1 MKNRLHDLLIGGN
14 VGAMDIT
21 KDTYTD
27 SDMPVFAVAPMVR
40 YSKLPFR
47 MLVRLYAVD
56 VAFTP
61 MIYAKHFI
69 ASEQCRSADFTTC
82 PGDNPTVVQ
91 FATNEAEEFST
102 AAMFISRYC
111 RGIDLN
117 CGCPQR
123 DVMKEGYGSSL
134 LTDPVRIADIV
145 ATTRRR
151 ISKPD
156 FTVTLIN
163 LLKISLV
170 SIKIRLKP
178 NRQLTLE
185 TCRQAERAGVSFITV
200 HGRTPEQRSEPADYD
215 MIKVIKSSL
224 AIPVIANGN
233 IKSYEQAMKVAKYTG
248 VDGIMSA
255 DGLLENPAMFAGY
268 TSTPKQ
274 CVADWM
280 RLATE
285 HGCPFDLFH
294 QQLMFMLRSSLNSR
308 QRTIF
313 NGLSCYPAVFDY
325 LSCNI
330 FKNDIFK

>member
-1 MKNRLHDLLIGGN
+1 MIAVMKGQLYDILVGESVRGKN
-14 VGAMDIT
+14 VISGIHMDDDIPLFV
-21 KDTYTD
+21 
-27 SDMPVFAVAPMVR
+27 SAPMVR

-47 MLVRLYAVD
+47 MLVRLYSVD

-69 ASEQCRSADFTTC
+69 ASEQCRSAEFTTC
-82 PGDNPTVVQ
+82 PGSLLFYVGDNPTVVQ
-91 FATNEAEEFST
+91 FASNEPEEFST

-145 ATTRRR
+145 STTRRR

-156 FTVTLIN
+156 FTI
-163 LLKISLV
+163 

-185 TCRQAERAGVSFITV
+185 TCRQAERAGVSFVTV

-215 MIKVIKSSL
+215 MIKLIKSSL
-224 AIPVIANGN
+224 SVPVIANGN
-233 IKSYEQAMKVAKYTG
+233 IKSYEQALQVVKYTG
-248 VDGIMSA
+248 VDGVMSA
-255 DGLLENPAMFAGY
+255 NGLLENPAMFAGY

-274 CVADWM
+274 CVADWV
-280 RLATE
+280 RLTTE

-294 QQLMFMLRSSLNSR
+294 QQLMFMLRSSLTSR
-308 QRTIF
+308 QRTMF
-313 NGLSCYPAVFDY
+313 NGLSNHPAVFDY
-325 LSCNI
+325 LNCNI
-330 FKNDIFK
+330 FKK

>member
-1 MKNRLHDLLIGGN
+1 MKGELYDLL
-14 VGAMDIT
+14 VGESIQGENIT
-21 KDTYTD
+21 NDKHIDNQI
-27 SDMPVFAVAPMVR
+27 PLFIAAPMVR

-47 MLVRLYAVD
+47 MLVRLYSAD

-69 ASEQCRSADFTTC
+69 ASEQCRSAEFTTC
-82 PGDNPTVVQ
+82 PGDNPTIVQ
-91 FATNEAEEFST
+91 FASNEPEEFSM
-102 AAMFISRYC
+102 AAMFMSKYC
-111 RGIDLN
+111 RGVDLN

-134 LTDPVRIADIV
+134 LVDPVRIADII

-156 FTVTLIN
+156 FT
-163 LLKISLV
+163 V

-185 TCRQAERAGVSFITV
+185 TCRQAEIAGVSFITV
-200 HGRTPEQRSEPADYD
+200 HGRTPEQRSEPVDYD
-215 MIKVIKSSL
+215 MIKLIKSDLS
-224 AIPVIANGN
+224 IPVIANGN
-233 IKSYEQAMKVAKYTG
+233 IKSYEQALKVAKYTG
-248 VDGIMSA
+248 VDGVMSA
-255 DGLLENPAMFAGY
+255 NGLLENPAMFAGY

-274 CVADWM
+274 CVADWV

-294 QQLMFMLRSSLNSR
+294 QQLIFMLRSSLSSG

-313 NGLSCYPAVFDY
+313 NGLCSYPAVFDY
-325 LSCNI
+325 LSHNI
-330 FKNDIFK
+330 FKSDVYF

>member
-1 MKNRLHDLLIGGN
+1 MKSRLYDLLVGEN
-14 VGAMDIT
+14 VGKKDIT
-21 KDTYTD
+21 KDIYID
-27 SDMPVFAVAPMVR
+27 GDIPVFVAAPMVR

-47 MLVRLYAVD
+47 MLVRLYAAD

-69 ASEQCRSADFTTC
+69 ASEQCRSAEFTTC
-82 PGDNPTVVQ
+82 PGDNPTIVQ
-91 FATNEAEEFST
+91 FASNEPEDFST
-102 AAMFISRYC
+102 AAMFVSRYC
-111 RGIDLN
+111 RGVDLN
-117 CGCPQR
+117 CGCPQQ

-134 LTDPVRIADIV
+134 LTDPIRIADIV
-145 ATTRRR
+145 ATARRR

-156 FTVTLIN
+156 FT
-163 LLKISLV
+163 V

-185 TCRQAERAGVSFITV
+185 ACRQAERAGVSFITV

-215 MIKVIKSSL
+215 MIKLIKSSL
-224 AIPVIANGN
+224 SVPVIANGN
-233 IKSYEQAMKVAKYTG
+233 IKSYEQSIQVAKYTG
-248 VDGIMSA
+248 VDGVMSA
-255 DGLLENPAMFAGY
+255 NGLLENPAMFAGY

-274 CVADWM
+274 CVADWV

-294 QQLMFMLRSSLNSR
+294 QQLMFMLRLSLTSR

-313 NGLSCYPAVFDY
+313 NGLNNYPAVFDY

-330 FKNDIFK
+330 FKNDVFK

>member
-1 MKNRLHDLLIGGN
+1 MKNRLRDMLIGESAGRK
-14 VGAMDIT
+14 DII
-21 KDTYTD
+21 KDIYFD
-27 SDMPVFAVAPMVR
+27 DDVPVFVAAPMVR

-47 MLVRLYAVD
+47 MLVRLYAAD

-69 ASEQCRSADFTTC
+69 ASEQCRSAEFTSC
-82 PGDNPTVVQ
+82 PGDSPTIVQ
-91 FATNEAEEFST
+91 FATNESVEFST
-102 AAMFISRYC
+102 AAMFVSRYC
-111 RGIDLN
+111 RGVDLN
-117 CGCPQR
+117 CGCPQLE
-123 DVMKEGYGSSL
+123 VMKEGYGSSL
-134 LTDPVRIADIV
+134 LADPTQIADIV

-156 FTVTLIN
+156 FTV
-163 LLKISLV
+163 
-170 SIKIRLKP
+170 SIKIRLKS

-215 MIKVIKSSL
+215 MIKLIKSS
-224 AIPVIANGN
+224 ISVPVIANGN
-233 IKSYEQAMKVAKYTG
+233 IKNYEQAIQVAKYTG

-274 CVADWM
+274 CVADWV

-285 HGCPFDLFH
+285 HGCTFDLFH
-294 QQLMFMLRSSLNSR
+294 RQLMFMLRSSLTSR

-313 NGLSCYPAVFDY
+313 NGLSDSTLFY
-325 LSCNI
+325 LHSYLLM
-330 FKNDIFK
+330 